1 MSASSNI
8 SVTSAPG
15 QAMKVFALWA
25 EVYDHQPNPFLSVE
39 ERYVEQL
46 LGEVEGKDVLDVGC
60 GTGRWLK
67 LLAARGPKQLIGI
80 DSSSAMLDRAQTK
93 LGGAA
98 DIRLGDCCTLPIP
111 TSSADIVIASFVL
124 SYLESLE
131 DFAAEL
137 RRVTRLGGRVFVTD
151 LHPGTASSCGWKRGF
166 RSKRGSV
173 ELHTHY
179 RTLQEI
185 IDGFG
190 SAGFRATCI
199 LEPWFGI
206 PEEAT
211 LRNAGKVEACE
222 SAHRLPAIYI
232 LQLELSD
239 AERQSGSAAD
249 NDLLLSVTN
258 ACVAVGPRTTAKAT
272 ISMRGGQIEFVGSHP
287 IMSIGPPR
295 AETKLDLTGFLLLP
309 GLINS
314 HDHLEFGLF
323 PQLGRGH
330 YRNSQEWATDIQNA
344 DAEIIAKL
352 RGIPKAVRL
361 WWGAIRNLLCGVTTV
376 CHHNPL
382 TTELLE
388 EDFPVRV
395 LPAFG
400 WAHSLSLEPDIVA
413 RFQATSAQEPFVLH
427 AAEGVDAA
435 SASEI
440 FELDRLHVLGDRTVL
455 VHGLALNERGAA
467 LLNRRRTALVWC
479 PTSNEF
485 LFGRTHAREFLNLVD
500 NVVMGSDSPLTCR
513 GDLLDD
519 IGFAYNQVG
528 VDADELYRMVLSRP
542 AKVFR
547 MHGGHGTVRPG
558 VCADLIAVR
567 DAGTDPATTL
577 CEMSAGDIALVIVR
591 GRVQLASDSA
601 IRRLPTACTTEL
613 RPLEVDGQIVW
624 IRAPLGWLFG
634 KTVDAVG
641 SEITLGRKKVRHVCA
656 AWL

>member
-8 SVTSAPG
+8 SVASLPG
-15 QAMKVFALWA
+15 QTMKAFALWA

-39 ERYVEQL
+39 ERYAEQL
-46 LGEVEGKDVLDVGC
+46 LGEVEGRDVLDVGC

-67 LLAARGPKQLIGI
+67 LIAPRGPRQLIGI

-98 DIRLGDCCTLPIP
+98 DIRLGDCCGLPLL
-111 TSSADIVIASFVL
+111 TSSIDIVIASFVL

-131 DFAAEL
+131 NFAAEL
-137 RRVTRLGGRVFVTD
+137 RRVTRPGGRVLVTD
-151 LHPGTASSCGWKRGF
+151 LHPQTTSSCGWKRGF
-166 RSKRGSV
+166 RSKSGSV
-173 ELHTHY
+173 ELRTHY

-190 SAGFRATCI
+190 SVGFRANSI
-199 LEPWFGI
+199 LEPSFGV
-206 PEEAT
+206 PEEAM

-222 SAHRLPAIYI
+222 STSGLPAIYI

-239 AERQSGSAAD
+239 AKRQSGSIAGD
-249 NDLLLSVTN
+249 DLLLSL
-258 ACVAVGPRTTAKAT
+258 ASASVAAGPHTAAKAT
-272 ISMRGGQIEFVGSHP
+272 ISVRGGQIEFVGSRP
-287 IMSIGPPR
+287 IVSIPPS
-295 AETKLDLTGFLLLP
+295 AEAQLDLTGFLLLP

-323 PQLGRGH
+323 PQLGRGP
-330 YRNSQEWATDIQNA
+330 YQNAQEWATDIQTA

-382 TTELLE
+382 TAELLE
-388 EDFPVRV
+388 EEFPVRV

-400 WAHSLSLEPDIVA
+400 WAHSLSLEPEIVA
-413 RFQATSAQEPFVLH
+413 RFQATSAQEPFILH

-435 SASEI
+435 SAEEI
-440 FELDRLHVLGDRTVL
+440 FELDRLRVLGDRTVL
-455 VHGLALNERGAA
+455 VHALALNEKGAA

-485 LFGRTHAREFLNLVD
+485 LFGRTHTREVLSLVD

-513 GDLLDD
+513 GDFLDD

-547 MHGGHGTVRPG
+547 MHEGQGTVRPG

-577 CEMSAGDIALVIVR
+577 CEMSAGDIALVMVR

-613 RPLEVDGQIVW
+613 RPLEVDGRIVW
-624 IRAPLGWLFG
+624 IRAPLDWLFG

-641 SEITLGRKKVRHVCA
+641 SEITLGRKRVRHVCA
-656 AWL
+656 AWM

>member
-8 SVTSAPG
+8 SDASLPG
-15 QAMKVFALWA
+15 QAIKAFARWA
-25 EVYDHQPNPFLSVE
+25 EVYDRQPNPFLSVE

-67 LLAARGPKQLIGI
+67 LIAAGGTRKLIGI
-80 DSSSAMLDRAQTK
+80 DSSSAMLDRAKTK
-93 LGGAA
+93 LGSAA
-98 DIRLGDCCTLPIP
+98 DILLGDCCALPIP
-111 TSSADIVIASFVL
+111 ASSVDIVIASFVL

-131 DFAAEL
+131 NFAAEL
-137 RRVTRLGGRVFVTD
+137 RRVTRAGGRILVTD
-151 LHPGTASSCGWKRGF
+151 LHPQTAYSCGWKRGF
-166 RSKRGSV
+166 RSKSGSV
-173 ELHTHY
+173 ELQTHY

-185 IDGFG
+185 VDGFG
-190 SAGFRATCI
+190 SAGFRANCI
-199 LEPWFGI
+199 LEPSFGI
-206 PEEAT
+206 PEETT
-211 LRNAGKVEACE
+211 LRSAGKAEACE
-222 SAHRLPAIYI
+222 LASGLPAIYI
-232 LQLELSD
+232 LQLELSG
-239 AERQSGSAAD
+239 AKRQSGSVAG
-249 NDLLLSVTN
+249 NDLLLSLTN
-258 ACVAVGPRTTAKAT
+258 ASVAAGPRTAAKAT
-272 ISMRGGQIEFVGSHP
+272 ISVRGGQIEFVGSQP
-287 IMSIGPPR
+287 IGSISPPGTE
-295 AETKLDLTGFLLLP
+295 AQLDLTGFLLLP

-330 YRNSQEWATDIQNA
+330 YQNAQEWATDIQTA

-352 RGIPKAVRL
+352 RGVPKAVRL

-382 TTELLE
+382 SAELLA

-413 RFQATSAQEPFVLH
+413 RFQATSAQEPFILH

-435 SASEI
+435 SAEEI
-440 FELDRLHVLGDRTVL
+440 FELDRLRVLDDRTVL
-455 VHGLALNERGAA
+455 VHGLALNEKGAA

-485 LFGRTHAREFLNLVD
+485 LFGRTHAREVLNLVE

-547 MHGGHGTVRPG
+547 MHEGQGTVRPG
-558 VCADLIAVR
+558 MCADLIAVR
-567 DAGTDPATTL
+567 DAGSDPATTL
-577 CEMSAGDIALVIVR
+577 SEMSAGDIAMVIIR
-591 GRVQLASDSA
+591 GRVQLASDSL
-601 IRRLPTACTTEL
+601 IKRLPAACTADL
-613 RPLEVDGQIVW
+613 RPLEVDGRIVW

-634 KTVDAVG
+634 KTVGAMG
-641 SEITLGRKKVRHVCA
+641 SEITLGRRKVRYVCA

>member
-1 MSASSNI
+1 MSASSNT
-8 SVTSAPG
+8 SVGTLPG
-15 QAMKVFALWA
+15 QATKAFALWA

-39 ERYVEQL
+39 ERYVEQA
-46 LGEVEGKDVLDVGC
+46 LGEVEGNDVLDAGC

-67 LLAARGPKQLIGI
+67 LLAPRGPRQLIGV

-98 DIRLGDCCTLPIP
+98 DIRLGDCCGLPIP
-111 TSSADIVIASFVL
+111 TSSVDIVIASFVL

-166 RSKRGSV
+166 RSKDGSV

-185 IDGFG
+185 VDGFG
-190 SAGFRATCI
+190 SAGFRVKCI
-199 LEPWFGI
+199 LEPSFGI

-211 LRNAGKVEACE
+211 LRDAGRAEACK
-222 SAHRLPAIYI
+222 SASGLPAIYI
-232 LQLELSD
+232 LQLELS
-239 AERQSGSAAD
+239 AAKRQSGSVAGD
-249 NDLLLSVTN
+249 DLVLSVTS
-258 ACVAVGPRTTAKAT
+258 ASVAVGPRTTAKAT
-272 ISMRGGQIEFVGSHP
+272 MSVKGEQIEFVGARP
-287 IMSIGPPR
+287 IGSIDPPR
-295 AETKLDLTGFLLLP
+295 AEAQLDLTGFLLLP

-330 YRNSQEWATDIQNA
+330 YQNAQEWAADIQTA

-352 RGIPKAVRL
+352 RRIPKAVRL

-382 TTELLE
+382 TAELLE
-388 EDFPVRV
+388 KDFPVRV

-400 WAHSLSLEPDIVA
+400 WAHSLNLEPDVVA
-413 RFQATSAQEPFVLH
+413 RFQATSAQEPFILH

-435 SASEI
+435 SAEEI
-440 FELDRLHVLGDRTVL
+440 FELDRLRVLDDRTVL
-455 VHGLALNERGAA
+455 VHGLALEEKGAA

-485 LFGRTHAREFLNLVD
+485 LFGRTHARGFLNLVD

-519 IGFAYNQVG
+519 IGFAYDQVG
-528 VDADELYRMVLSRP
+528 VDADELYRMLLSRP

-547 MHGGHGTVRPG
+547 MHEGQGMLRPG
-558 VCADLIAVR
+558 GGADLIAVR

-577 CEMSAGDIALVIVR
+577 CEMSAADIALVIVR
-591 GRVQLASDSA
+591 GRVQLASNSF
-601 IRRLPTACTTEL
+601 ISRLPTACTTDL
-613 RPLEVDGQIVW
+613 RPLEVDGRIVW

-634 KTVDAVG
+634 KTVGAVG
-641 SEITLGRKKVRHVCA
+641 SEITLGRRKVRRVCA